1 MNNSVQYEHGV
12 VDNES
17 ATTPNTSYNNNDA
30 PSSEPKSVGRYVP
43 PHLRGHNSKPYVALK
58 SDKYEETIVQTHGDD
73 VPAPIQRYEDLNL
86 GSVLPNIAM
95 YDTPTP
101 IQKHAMPIILEG
113 RDLVALAQTGNF
125 VFGLVRK
132 FSFSLILR
140 FFLLKL

>member
-17 ATTPNTSYNNNDA
+17 ATTPNTSDSNNDA

-43 PHLRGHNSKPYVALK
+43 PHLRGHNNKPYVALK
-58 SDKYEETIVQTHGDD
+58 SDKYEKTIVQTHGDD

-86 GSVLPNIAM
+86 GYILPNIAPM
-95 YDTPTP
+95 YDALTP

-125 VFGLVRK
+125 VFGLVCK
-132 FSFSLILR
+132 FSFSLILC
-140 FFLLKL
+140 FFY